1 MLFRSSIEEAL
12 ALGDRIVVM
21 TSSPGQLKETIP
33 VEFSRPRNVFEL
45 RARPEFG
52 IISARIWEI
61 LELEVLKAREA
72 QP

>member
-1 MLFRSSIEEAL
+1 M
-12 ALGDRIVVM
+12 M

-33 VEFSRPRNVFEL
+33 VEFPRPRNIFEL

-72 QP
+72 HP